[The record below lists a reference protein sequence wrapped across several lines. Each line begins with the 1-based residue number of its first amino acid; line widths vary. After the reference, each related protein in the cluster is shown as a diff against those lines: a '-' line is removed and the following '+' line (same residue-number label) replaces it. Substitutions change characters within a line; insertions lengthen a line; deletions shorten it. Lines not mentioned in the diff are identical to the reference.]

1 MARSW
6 LLEKRVFHR
15 RIRRFNFKTQKN
27 GFLQRPAM
35 LLSRL
40 TAQLAFD
47 YGYVSNAT
55 SSFFADV
62 VIPEE
67 TKLLHVPVGD
77 ISELGTNER
86 RKHYSK
92 VLKRVRGRRNA

>member
-1 MARSW
+1 
-6 LLEKRVFHR
+6 
-15 RIRRFNFKTQKN
+15 
-27 GFLQRPAM
+27 M

-47 YGYVSNAT
+47 YVSNAT
-55 SSFFADV
+55 SSFSADV

-86 RKHYSK
+86 R
-92 VLKRVRGRRNA
+92 